1 MVKNRTHNTKT
12 SFFASTVFAVSVLIS
27 GTALAPLTDAH
38 AAELPKPTG
47 RVVLTVKGN
56 IANTNGEQV
65 AELDRAMLESLGMK
79 SFSTRTPWTDNPNH
93 FEGPLMRDL
102 LTYVGAGSD
111 TFQLVAHDD
120 YEVKISGVDFDGYP
134 VILAL
139 KMDGKYMSLRR
150 KGPSWMIF
158 PWDDHPEL
166 HRMVNSSLSVWQ
178 IKEMVID

>member
-1 MVKNRTHNTKT
+1 MVKNRTHYSKS
-12 SFFASTVFAVSVLIS
+12 SFLASAVLAVSVLIPS
-27 GTALAPLTDAH
+27 TLLAPLGEAF
-38 AAELPKPTG
+38 AGELPQPTG

-65 AELDRAMLESLGMK
+65 ARLDRAMIESLGVK
-79 SFSTRTPWTDNPNH
+79 SFTTSTPWTDNPNH

-139 KMDGKYMSLRR
+139 KMDGRYMSLRH
-150 KGPSWMIF
+150 KGPLWMIF
-158 PWDDHPEL
+158 PWDDYPEL

-178 IKEMVID
+178 IKEMVVD

>member
-1 MVKNRTHNTKT
+1 MLNNRSPHASGST
-12 SFFASTVFAVSVLIS
+12 SFLPTLALFALIAGMLLPTGKGVSAS
-27 GTALAPLTDAH
+27 
-38 AAELPKPTG
+38 ELPQPTG

-56 IANTNGEQV
+56 ISNTNGDQV
-65 AELDRAMLESLGMK
+65 AQLDRSMLESLGMR
-79 SFSTRTPWTDNPNH
+79 SFATSTPWTDSPNQ
-93 FEGPLMRDL
+93 FEGPLMRSL

-111 TFQLVAHDD
+111 TFEVIAHDD
-120 YEVKISGVDFDGYP
+120 YHVRITGVDFDGYP

-139 KMDGKYMSLRR
+139 KMDGRYMSLRN
-150 KGPSWMIF
+150 KGPAWMVF